1 MDDTTE
7 KLEKELRAVAERH
20 GASWALLPWALV
32 DELRAERDHF
42 SLAAGEASEQRDAL
56 RAELAKLQTLH
67 ETWMQTAV
75 DRTNERDAIATAA
88 QALLDALP
96 KSDDSFFKAINKLQR
111 ALRKG
116 GE

>member
-75 DRTNERDAIATAA
+75 DRTNERDAITNAA
-88 QALLDALP
+88 QALLDAQARYDRDASRVA
-96 KSDDSFFKAINKLQR
+96 KRNLQR
-111 ALRKG
+111 VLKG